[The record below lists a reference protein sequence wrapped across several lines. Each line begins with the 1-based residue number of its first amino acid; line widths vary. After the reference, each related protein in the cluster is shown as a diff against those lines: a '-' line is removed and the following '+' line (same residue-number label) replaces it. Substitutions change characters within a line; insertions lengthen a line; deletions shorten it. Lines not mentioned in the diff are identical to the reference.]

1 MPQLDLDILEDFLFF
16 AFAGLLLGLGDGE
29 PEENVVA
36 RATEAHLAETY
47 LAQRQQLRVEG
58 VLASQVFRA
67 LAHNC
72 SLDYMSSLSF
82 LLGAL
87 LCGTCLLVT
96 SVSNPVH
103 SLLLLIATFRLG
115 SLLLLFL
122 GREYLAL
129 LFLIVYVGAIAVLFL
144 FVVRRLERKRVSVA
158 RRLRDIFRLRSIVL
172 ALLGGEIL
180 LLRQQETFSV
190 STLFATPVYAA
201 FPRTESHAS
210 VNRAGL
216 LATTDTLRALGG
228 VIYTVTATSLLLAA
242 RLLFLSR
249 VGARALTLGLGDGP
263 ASTEI
268 LKSQDPEIQVRRHP
282 THGLSLVS

>member
-67 LAHNC
+67 LAHSR

-144 FVVRRLERKRVSVA
+144 FVVRKLERKRVSVA

-172 ALLGGEIL
+172 ALLGREIL

-190 STLFATPVYAA
+190 STLFTTPVYAG

>member
-1 MPQLDLDILEDFLFF
+1 
-16 AFAGLLLGLGDGE
+16 
-29 PEENVVA
+29 
-36 RATEAHLAETY
+36 
-47 LAQRQQLRVEG
+47 
-58 VLASQVFRA
+58 
-67 LAHNC
+67 
-72 SLDYMSSLSF
+72 MSSLSL

-158 RRLRDIFRLRSIVL
+158 RRLRDLVRVRSLVLGLLRIEVL
-172 ALLGGEIL
+172 F
-180 LLRQQETFSV
+180 LRQQESLSVSALLFGSDFSV
-190 STLFATPVYAA
+190 

-210 VNRAGL
+210 VDRSSL

-228 VIYTVTATSLLLAA
+228 VVYTVTATSLLLAA

-268 LKSQDPEIQVRRHP
+268 LKTQDAQIQARRHP
-282 THGLSLVS
+282 THGLSFAA